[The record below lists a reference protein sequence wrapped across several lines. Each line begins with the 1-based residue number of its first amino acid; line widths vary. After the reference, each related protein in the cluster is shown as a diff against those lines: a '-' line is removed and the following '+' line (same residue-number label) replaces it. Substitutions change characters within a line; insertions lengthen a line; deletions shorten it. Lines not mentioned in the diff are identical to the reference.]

1 MFSLYSLGPLVLSP
15 WGPCYKLNC
24 MVVIRTLATAA
35 IYFSLAR
42 MRVLIEGG
50 SYYFRVVHKA
60 TQSSCQ
66 PRKQVLQHVRL
77 YSLRIAQWAP
87 RAGIISTRVRVP
99 HVSVLGTI
107 AWAVY
112 HDSLAQS
119 LRESRAVPLL
129 SRFSV
134 LWVCPWYWFGDPT
147 NIYMRKWHPK
157 NKFPSQPII
166 NRVLLSTGSLVVP

>member
-42 MRVLIEGG
+42 MRLLIEGG

-87 RAGIISTRVRVP
+87 RAGIITVHGLVCRMCQYWALSLGLSIMIVWRSRCVNLALFHFSRVSLFSGSARDID
-99 HVSVLGTI
+99 LGIPQIFTC
-107 AWAVY
+107 
-112 HDSLAQS
+112 
-119 LRESRAVPLL
+119 ES
-129 SRFSV
+129 
-134 LWVCPWYWFGDPT
+134 D
-147 NIYMRKWHPK
+147 IQK
-157 NKFPSQPII
+157 I
-166 NRVLLSTGSLVVP
+166 NFQANQ